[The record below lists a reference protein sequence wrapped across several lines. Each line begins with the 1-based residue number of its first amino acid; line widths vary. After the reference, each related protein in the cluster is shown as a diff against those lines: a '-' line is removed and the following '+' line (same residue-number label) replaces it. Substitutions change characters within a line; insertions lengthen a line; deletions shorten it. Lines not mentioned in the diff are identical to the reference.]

1 MKLDAINIILET
13 SLEKNLRNYLE
24 ISTTRGNIIFE
35 NIFHLD
41 QRSFIMKNFN
51 GFKKIIKCKNK
62 NNSYYY
68 QIKYLSNLLNNKKKI
83 INNYSENII
92 KKEFN
97 MKLLSKWLNY

>member
-1 MKLDAINIILET
+1 
-13 SLEKNLRNYLE
+13 
-24 ISTTRGNIIFE
+24 
-35 NIFHLD
+35 
-41 QRSFIMKNFN
+41 MKNFN

-68 QIKYLSNLLNNKKKI
+68 QIKYLSNLVNNKKKI
-83 INNYSENII
+83 INNYSENIL